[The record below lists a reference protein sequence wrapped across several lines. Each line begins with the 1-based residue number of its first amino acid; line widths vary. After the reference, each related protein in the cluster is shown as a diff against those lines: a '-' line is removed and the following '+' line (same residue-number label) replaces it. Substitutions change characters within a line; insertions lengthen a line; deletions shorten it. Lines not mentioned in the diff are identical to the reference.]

1 MQTYEDLE
9 SNKFVEGVAY
19 PKSTVRTQLV
29 QDGELVSSDN
39 PTFVTGE
46 FSTTLEQIENP
57 NPQAMEA
64 YTQLTGNPDEY
75 LDRLYKSLE
84 RLQK

>member
-1 MQTYEDLE
+1 MKTLVE
-9 SNKFVEGVAY
+9 NKRAFISA
-19 PKSTVRTQLV
+19 LI
-29 QDGELVSSDN
+29 
-39 PTFVTGE
+39 
-46 FSTTLEQIENP
+46 FSVVVGALYLALLFGLAHAADFTKAEVIDITLEQIENP